1 MTSGGNTLSKTER
14 LSGKKSVSTLLA
26 DGRWGAHG
34 HFRYCW
40 MARPSHSGSAA
51 FSSGKMFPSGDS
63 DSGAEGA
70 LAAAPGRADS
80 FAENAIAAA
89 PGSADSFAENAAE
102 SALQGAAAGSVLQN
116 TIHSGG
122 AAGPG
127 RILVSVPK
135 RFFKRAVKRNLLKR
149 RIREAYR
156 IRKMAGVDILFQYN
170 SADLADF
177 AAIQADIAAILSRI
191 QSAMASTTPAGRK
204 KPEFLPEQSE
214 TTPAGRKMPESLP
227 EQSETAPADRKM
239 PEFLP
244 GQCETSSAD
253 RKMPEFLPEQSET
266 APAGRKTPQ
275 ILPEQGET
283 ASAGRK
289 TPEILPEQ

>member
-40 MARPSHSGSAA
+40 MARPSHSGVAVS
-51 FSSGKMFPSGDS
+51 SSGKMFPSGDP
-63 DSGAEGA
+63 DAG
-70 LAAAPGRADS
+70 
-80 FAENAIAAA
+80 AENALAAA

-102 SALQGAAAGSVLQN
+102 AALQGAAAGSVLQN

-191 QSAMASTTPAGRK
+191 QSAMASTTSAGRK
-204 KPEFLPEQSE
+204 
-214 TTPAGRKMPESLP
+214 TPQILP
-227 EQSETAPADRKM
+227 EQSETAPADRK
-239 PEFLP
+239 
-244 GQCETSSAD
+244 
-253 RKMPEFLPEQSET
+253 
-266 APAGRKTPQ
+266 
-275 ILPEQGET
+275 
-283 ASAGRK
+283 

>member
-40 MARPSHSGSAA
+40 MARPSHSGSAVS
-51 FSSGKMFPSGDS
+51 SSGKMFPSGDP
-63 DSGAEGA
+63 DAGAENA
-70 LAAAPGRADS
+70 LAAAPGS
-80 FAENAIAAA
+80 V
-89 PGSADSFAENAAE
+89 DSFAENAAE
-102 SALQGAAAGSVLQN
+102 SALPGA

-191 QSAMASTTPAGRK
+191 QSAMASPTSAGRKTPEFLPGQSENTPAGRK
-204 KPEFLPEQSE
+204 THEFLPEQSE
-214 TTPAGRKMPESLP
+214 NT
-227 EQSETAPADRKM
+227 PADRK
-239 PEFLP
+239 
-244 GQCETSSAD
+244 TH
-253 RKMPEFLPEQSET
+253 EFLPEQ
-266 APAGRKTPQ
+266 
-275 ILPEQGET
+275 
-283 ASAGRK
+283 
-289 TPEILPEQ
+289 

>member
-40 MARPSHSGSAA
+40 MARPSHSGGA
-51 FSSGKMFPSGDS
+51 

-70 LAAAPGRADS
+70 LAAAPGS
-80 FAENAIAAA
+80 V
-89 PGSADSFAENAAE
+89 DSFAENAAE
-102 SALQGAAAGSVLQN
+102 AALPGA
-116 TIHSGG
+116 TI
-122 AAGPG
+122 PG

-204 KPEFLPEQSE
+204 TPEILPEQSE
-214 TTPAGRKMPESLP
+214 T
-227 EQSETAPADRKM
+227 
-239 PEFLP
+239 
-244 GQCETSSAD
+244 SS
-253 RKMPEFLPEQSET
+253 
-266 APAGRKTPQ
+266 AGRKTPQ
-275 ILPEQGET
+275 ILPEQ
-283 ASAGRK
+283 
-289 TPEILPEQ
+289 